1 MASAVTMVDNSSVR
15 MLLLG
20 PPGSGKTGALASLAN
35 AGFKL
40 RIMDLDGNPDSLLA
54 YTRPECLKNIDIL
67 SIEDPVGQMGPVPG
81 VKGVPQAET
90 ACWKALDRWAY
101 KDPDGTEVDLGKSSD
116 WGPDTVIVLDGLT
129 GHSSACMRKAM
140 SLMNK
145 TVQNVSQPV
154 WGLAQKAQDMYMER
168 LTSTSNRFHVV
179 VISHTKLIGPKD
191 VEQGDSPMT
200 VDLKARLSDMIPTRY
215 FPTAVGKG
223 LPQTIA
229 GHFPTVVLA
238 ENQVRGQSVKRQLVW
253 QPRVDIDLKLPVR
266 STEGLVNLGPEDGLL
281 KIFEALGAKAPC

>member
-1 MASAVTMVDNSSVR
+1 

-54 YTRPECLKNIDIL
+54 YTRPDCLSNIDIL

-81 VKGVPQAET
+81 VKGIPQAET
-90 ACWKALDRWAY
+90 ACWKALDKWSY
-101 KDPDGTEVDLGKSSD
+101 KDEAGNETDLGKSDD
-116 WGPDTVIVLDGLT
+116 WGPDHVVVLDGLT
-129 GHSSACMRKAM
+129 GHSAACMRKAM
-140 SLMNK
+140 SLMGK
-145 TVQNVSQPV
+145 TAQNVSIPV

-168 LTSTSNRFHVV
+168 LTAARNKFHVI

-200 VDLKARLSDMIPTRY
+200 VDLKNQLADMIPTKY
-215 FPTAVGKG
+215 FPTAVGRG

-253 QPRVDIDLKLPVR
+253 TPRVDVDLKLPAR
-266 STEGLVNLGPEDGLL
+266 DTTSLVNLGPEDGLL
-281 KIFEALGAKAPC
+281 RIFNALGAKAPTQQEKAQ